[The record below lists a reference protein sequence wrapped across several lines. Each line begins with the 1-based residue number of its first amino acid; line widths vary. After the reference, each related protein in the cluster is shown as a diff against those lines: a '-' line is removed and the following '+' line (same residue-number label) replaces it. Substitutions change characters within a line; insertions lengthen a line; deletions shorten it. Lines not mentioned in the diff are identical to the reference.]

1 MGVMSS
7 LSWLRM
13 VYESYMIIRTKWYT
27 SCAIFNHFNY
37 INRQRTWLVQLNQ
50 NQITLA
56 MNSQKFIIAW
66 IVMKGTILT
75 YYDIY
80 LAISEYSFFKV
91 LEVYFLK
98 LGHFEICYH
107 ALLDTHTSLN
117 YCFLNARLYT
127 ILPCHKFSNVISSS
141 WIKHK
146 LILQIP
152 FWMVRSHFNHFFSS
166 FKPSKLSI
174 NTFILEICTNYLI
187 NHIENFLMTYWL
199 FDVEMF

>member
-1 MGVMSS
+1 
-7 LSWLRM
+7 
-13 VYESYMIIRTKWYT
+13 
-27 SCAIFNHFNY
+27 
-37 INRQRTWLVQLNQ
+37 
-50 NQITLA
+50 
-56 MNSQKFIIAW
+56 
-66 IVMKGTILT
+66 MKGTILT

-141 WIKHK
+141 GIEHK

-152 FWMVRSHFNHFFSS
+152 F
-166 FKPSKLSI
+166 
-174 NTFILEICTNYLI
+174 
-187 NHIENFLMTYWL
+187 
-199 FDVEMF
+199 